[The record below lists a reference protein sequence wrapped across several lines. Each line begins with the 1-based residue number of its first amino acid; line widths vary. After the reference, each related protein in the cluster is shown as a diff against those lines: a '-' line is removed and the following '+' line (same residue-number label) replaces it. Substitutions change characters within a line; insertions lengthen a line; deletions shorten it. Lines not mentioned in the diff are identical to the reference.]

1 VLAAALAEL
10 GGRLDKRGPLSTI
23 TLGDMA
29 PSNILLGPTGP
40 VFVDLEYAEV
50 RHAFYD
56 AMFWRCI
63 CPFPTA
69 TADAMDVA
77 YREGLREGGI
87 DLDDEDFRRER
98 FLLAS
103 HRVFWMLSWNG
114 GTLFE
119 GDHEFVPG
127 IGARSMLRRYLEDY
141 VRLDAPDESTVAPV
155 LVRSAQRLTNAL
167 ARLWPESQPS
177 GEFPCF
183 AGDRD

>member
-1 VLAAALAEL
+1 
-10 GGRLDKRGPLSTI
+10 
-23 TLGDMA
+23 MA

-40 VFVDLEYAEV
+40 VFIDLEYTEV

-69 TADAMDVA
+69 TADTMDAA
-77 YREGLREGGI
+77 YRDGLREGGI

-103 HRVFWMLSWNG
+103 QRIFWMLSWNG
-114 GTLFE
+114 GTLFG
-119 GDHEFVPG
+119 GDRELVPG
-127 IGARSMLRRYLEDY
+127 IGARSMLRRYLNDY
-141 VRLDAPDESTVAPV
+141 VRLAASDESTVAHI
-155 LVRSAQRLTNAL
+155 LVRSAQRLTEAL
-167 ARLWPESQPS
+167 AQLWPESQPQ

-183 AGDRD
+183 RR